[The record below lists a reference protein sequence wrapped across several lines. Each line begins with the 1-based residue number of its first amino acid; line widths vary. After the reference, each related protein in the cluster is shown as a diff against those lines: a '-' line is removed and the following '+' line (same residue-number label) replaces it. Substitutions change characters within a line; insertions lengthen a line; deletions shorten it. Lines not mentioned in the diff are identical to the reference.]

1 VSEFL
6 LILTTLLC
14 HAAEPVAARWEGI
27 VRIPGKELRLVL
39 DLAQD
44 SGGRWTGSVIV
55 PERGIKGAP
64 LSDISVHDS
73 DIAATVPGVLGDPR
87 IVARL
92 AADGTLEG
100 ELRQGGNTAPLLLKR
115 TGPPQVDPPRR
126 STPVPKDLE
135 GEWQGEMT
143 VRGNPVRVK
152 VTMANRPG
160 EGATAKL
167 VITGRRETALDIDLV
182 TEQSG
187 LLTLEVFAAGLTI
200 EGRFH
205 KEPGEIAGTYEQGPI
220 EAGLVLHRAAK

>member
-1 VSEFL
+1 VLKFL
-6 LILTTLLC
+6 LIVTALLC
-14 HAAEPVAARWEGI
+14 RAAEPVAARWEGT
-27 VRIPGKELRLVL
+27 VQIPGQELRLVL

-44 SGGRWTGSVIV
+44 GGGRWTGSVIL
-55 PERGIKGAP
+55 PDRGIKGAP

-73 DIAATVPGVLGDPR
+73 DVSATVPGVLGDPR

-92 AADGTLEG
+92 AADGTLAG
-100 ELRQGGNTAPLLLKR
+100 ELRQAGNTAPLSLKR

-126 STPVPKDLE
+126 STPVPAELD

-160 EGATAKL
+160 DGATAKL

-187 LLTLEVFAAGLTI
+187 LLTLEVFAASLTI
-200 EGRFH
+200 EGRFR
-205 KEPGEIAGTYEQGPI
+205 KESGEIRGTYEQGPI
-220 EAGLVLHRAAK
+220 EAGLVLHRTAH